1 MNKSFTELPMVT
13 FLSFDQQNLIM
24 VKRCDKNRD
33 TVSMID
39 LAISFILVFFYFY
52 HSLMA

>member
-1 MNKSFTELPMVT
+1 MVT
-13 FLSFDQQNLIM
+13 FLSFDQQKLIM

-33 TVSMID
+33 TVSVID
-39 LAISFILVFFYFY
+39 LAISLILVFFYFY